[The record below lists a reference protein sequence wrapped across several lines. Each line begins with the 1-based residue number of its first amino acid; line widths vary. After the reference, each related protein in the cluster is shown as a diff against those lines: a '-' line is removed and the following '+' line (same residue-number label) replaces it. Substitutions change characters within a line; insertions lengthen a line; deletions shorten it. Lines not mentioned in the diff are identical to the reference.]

1 MSERR
6 EERVNPPAGE
16 GRQAAAAGEA
26 APEAGNGGA
35 APAEAPAAQPAAPE
49 AGLAAGEG
57 ASGGEK
63 DLLERL
69 AASEREAR
77 EHYDRLLRVSAEF
90 ENFKKRQAREMDDL
104 RKHANRSL
112 LREMLSVVDHI
123 EMALQAAEDK
133 SPGDPLKQG
142 LALTLRELQRVLEK
156 FHVTPI
162 EAEGRPFNP
171 EYHEAILREES
182 AAVPPN
188 TVLRVLQKG
197 YLLHDRL
204 LRPALVV
211 VSTAAAEPPAEGDGA
226 GRPDRAKGEAGGRRE
241 D

>member
-1 MSERR
+1 MNERR
-6 EERVNPPAGE
+6 EEERTAPSGEE
-16 GRQAAAAGEA
+16 GRAAAEGDA
-26 APEAGNGGA
+26 APGA
-35 APAEAPAAQPAAPE
+35 
-49 AGLAAGEG
+49 
-57 ASGGEK
+57 ASGGETPETPPAAPGGGHEPAEGGAGGEAG
-63 DLLERL
+63 LLERL
-69 AASEREAR
+69 AASEQQAR

-90 ENFKKRQAREMDDL
+90 ENFKKRQAREMDEL
-104 RKHANRSL
+104 RKYANRSL

-123 EMALQAAEDK
+123 EMALQSAEDK
-133 SPGDPLKQG
+133 TPGDPLKQG

-156 FHVTPI
+156 FHVTPV

-204 LRPALVV
+204 LRPALVA
-211 VSTAAAEPPAEGDGA
+211 VSAAAAEPPAAGEGA
-226 GRPDRAKGEAGGRRE
+226 GESEPAKGRARPPA
-241 D
+241 